1 MVVYVTDVPSI
12 SNLCAVASQAGERKF
27 PACEATAQ
35 SKKDLMTF
43 LKITVILLFIVAA
56 IACEQTAKGRKS
68 FVIANSKSYEASL
81 FRQNCAIC
89 HGQEADGKE
98 IDGRIIPSLRYGE
111 AAKKTEA
118 EIYDQIANGKLPMPA
133 FKNQL
138 TDDEIKRMVK
148 FIRRD
153 LQGKEE

>member
-1 MVVYVTDVPSI
+1 M
-12 SNLCAVASQAGERKF
+12 K
-27 PACEATAQ
+27 
-35 SKKDLMTF
+35 F
-43 LKITVILLFIVAA
+43 LKITVVLSFVAA
-56 IACEQTAKGRKS
+56 AITACNQAAAPRKTFKIAD
-68 FVIANSKSYEASL
+68 SKSYEASL

-89 HGQEADGKE
+89 HGAEADGREMNGK
-98 IDGRIIPSLRYGE
+98 IIPSLRYGD
-111 AAKKTEA
+111 AATKSEQ

-138 TDDEIKRMVK
+138 TDDEIKKMVK

>member
-1 MVVYVTDVPSI
+1 M
-12 SNLCAVASQAGERKF
+12 K
-27 PACEATAQ
+27 
-35 SKKDLMTF
+35 F
-43 LKITVILLFIVAA
+43 LKITVVLLFIAAA
-56 IACEQTAKGRKS
+56 IACNQAAAPRKS
-68 FVIANSKSYEASL
+68 FVIAKSKSYEASL

-98 IDGRIIPSLRYGE
+98 IDGKMIPSLRYGE

>member
-1 MVVYVTDVPSI
+1 M
-12 SNLCAVASQAGERKF
+12 K
-27 PACEATAQ
+27 
-35 SKKDLMTF
+35 F
-43 LKITVILLFIVAA
+43 LKIIIVLSFIAGT
-56 IACEQTAKGRKS
+56 IACNMAAAPRKS

-98 IDGRIIPSLRYGE
+98 IDGKIIPSLRYGD
-111 AAKKTEA
+111 AANKTEA
-118 EIYDQIANGKLPMPA
+118 EIYDQIANGKLPMPS

-153 LQGKEE
+153 LQGKAE

>member
-1 MVVYVTDVPSI
+1 MVSSRWSVVGG
-12 SNLCAVASQAGERKF
+12 LKLAVVLS
-27 PACEATAQ
+27 
-35 SKKDLMTF
+35 
-43 LKITVILLFIVAA
+43 FIAAA
-56 IACEQTAKGRKS
+56 IACQQTAKGRKG

-89 HGQEADGKE
+89 HGPEADGKE
-98 IDGRIIPSLRYGE
+98 IDGKLIPSLRFGE

-118 EIYDQIANGKLPMPA
+118 ETYDQIANGKLPMPA